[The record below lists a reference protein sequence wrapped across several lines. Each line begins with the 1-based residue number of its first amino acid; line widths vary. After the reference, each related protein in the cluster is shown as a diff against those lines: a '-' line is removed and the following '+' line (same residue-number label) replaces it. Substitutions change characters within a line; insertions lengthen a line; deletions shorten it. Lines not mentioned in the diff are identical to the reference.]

1 MGLKIEY
8 EKIFDSYE
16 QTMELMGALIS
27 NLNDMVE
34 IEQAICYSRAIQS
47 ESVTALKNYIQDIH
61 WTGFLNLIISCYT
74 EINRIISSY
83 MVGLQNLD
91 TSIDAVID
99 EECLTNVET
108 RMKQLD
114 DELYTFTE
122 AMKSKAESVSHIM
135 QLPVKSGENVST
147 GISAMAKEAVRVR
160 EDFIEYEERKKREV
174 DLNDDLMSDMIRVGL
189 GYLNARPNILN
200 YHRDINALAGIF
212 QISDRYQKY
221 YVDIGYS
228 QEQAKQDVDQM
239 QDLLIVYNNKK
250 KSDQD
255 MKYVLNVIVA
265 AASLIIPMGV
275 GCGIAYLAAA
285 KITYGFALYYNL
297 DQAKE
302 AYDAGYLA
310 DTWNTDREA
319 KGLTDFE
326 KGSCSETIYNCV
338 GNISTKVT
346 VSRYKSEAK
355 GKLKDIIGFDELF
368 PREENELIQI
378 KDGYDKINGGINKL
392 KDAQAVMPNYS
403 DMIKEATTYEKIKE
417 LEENGRQW

>member
-174 DLNDDLMSDMIRVGL
+174 DLYDDLMSDMIRVGL
-189 GYLNARPNILN
+189 GYLNVRPNILN

-346 VSRYKSEAK
+346 VSRFKSEAK

>member
-1 MGLKIEY
+1 MFFAKTASES
-8 EKIFDSYE
+8 EKIDIE
-16 QTMELMGALIS
+16 
-27 NLNDMVE
+27 VE
-34 IEQAICYSRAIQS
+34 MNRYGI
-47 ESVTALKNYIQDIH
+47 
-61 WTGFLNLIISCYT
+61 
-74 EINRIISSY
+74 RII
-83 MVGLQNLD
+83 MKLIKQNRL
-91 TSIDAVID
+91 I
-99 EECLTNVET
+99 
-108 RMKQLD
+108 
-114 DELYTFTE
+114 
-122 AMKSKAESVSHIM
+122 
-135 QLPVKSGENVST
+135 
-147 GISAMAKEAVRVR
+147 
-160 EDFIEYEERKKREV
+160 
-174 DLNDDLMSDMIRVGL
+174 
-189 GYLNARPNILN
+189 ILN

-346 VSRYKSEAK
+346 VSRFKSEAK

>member
-16 QTMELMGALIS
+16 QTMELMGAFIS
-27 NLNDMVE
+27 NLNEMVE

-174 DLNDDLMSDMIRVGL
+174 DLYNDLMSDMIRVGL
-189 GYLNARPNILN
+189 GYLNASPNILN

-221 YVDIGYS
+221 YVDVGYS
-228 QEQAKQDVDQM
+228 QEQSKQDVDQM

-265 AASLIIPMGV
+265 AASLLIPMGV
-275 GCGIAYLAAA
+275 GCGIAYFAAT
-285 KITYGFALYYNL
+285 KITYVFVLYYNL

-338 GNISTKVT
+338 GNITTKVT
-346 VSRYKSEAK
+346 VRRFESKTK
-355 GKLKDIIGFDELF
+355 GKLKDIIGFGELL
-368 PREENELIQI
+368 PREENELTKI
-378 KDGYDKINGGINKL
+378 KSGYDKIKKGKNII
-392 KDAQAVMPNYS
+392 KDVQAVMPSYS
-403 DMIKEATTYEKIKE
+403 DMIKDATKYEKIKE

>member
-174 DLNDDLMSDMIRVGL
+174 DLYDDLMSDMIRVGL

-275 GCGIAYLAAA
+275 GCGIAYLAVA

-346 VSRYKSEAK
+346 VSRFKSEAK

>member
-91 TSIDAVID
+91 TSIDTVID

-174 DLNDDLMSDMIRVGL
+174 DLYDDLMSDMIRVGL

-221 YVDIGYS
+221 YVDVGYS
-228 QEQAKQDVDQM
+228 QEQAKQEVDQM

-346 VSRYKSEAK
+346 VSRFKSEAK

-368 PREENELIQI
+368 PREENELTQI
-378 KDGYDKINGGINKL
+378 KDGYDKINGEINKL

-403 DMIKEATTYEKIKE
+403 DMIKDATTYEKIKE

>member
-174 DLNDDLMSDMIRVGL
+174 DLYDDLMSDMIRVGL

-346 VSRYKSEAK
+346 VSRFQSEAK

>member
-147 GISAMAKEAVRVR
+147 GIRAMAKEAVRVR

-174 DLNDDLMSDMIRVGL
+174 DLYDDLMSDMIRVGL

-346 VSRYKSEAK
+346 VSRFKSEAK

>member
-1 MGLKIEY
+1 
-8 EKIFDSYE
+8 
-16 QTMELMGALIS
+16 
-27 NLNDMVE
+27 
-34 IEQAICYSRAIQS
+34 
-47 ESVTALKNYIQDIH
+47 
-61 WTGFLNLIISCYT
+61 
-74 EINRIISSY
+74 
-83 MVGLQNLD
+83 
-91 TSIDAVID
+91 
-99 EECLTNVET
+99 
-108 RMKQLD
+108 
-114 DELYTFTE
+114 
-122 AMKSKAESVSHIM
+122 
-135 QLPVKSGENVST
+135 
-147 GISAMAKEAVRVR
+147 
-160 EDFIEYEERKKREV
+160 
-174 DLNDDLMSDMIRVGL
+174 
-189 GYLNARPNILN
+189 
-200 YHRDINALAGIF
+200 
-212 QISDRYQKY
+212 
-221 YVDIGYS
+221 
-228 QEQAKQDVDQM
+228 M
-239 QDLLIVYNNKK
+239 QDLSIVYNNKK

-346 VSRYKSEAK
+346 VSRFKSEAK

>member
-174 DLNDDLMSDMIRVGL
+174 DLYDVLMSDMIRVGL

-310 DTWNTDREA
+310 DTWNTDRAA

-346 VSRYKSEAK
+346 VSRFKSEAK